1 MRLKL
6 LIPITLAALF
16 LAWQQAPP
24 FLSDAKRAGQAP
36 VISQPPVPLR
46 VTPAATGPK
55 LKVTYFDVGQGD
67 AALIQT
73 PAGQNILVDGGPDE
87 RVLEKIG
94 QVLPRAHYLDA
105 VFLTHPHAD
114 HLNGL
119 LAVLRRYS
127 VGQIYYTGVNY
138 DSAGF
143 AAWQNLI
150 ETKKIPLI
158 LVTEPQILSY
168 GPVKLEI
175 IYPDQDL
182 ANSVFEAGV
191 SDRVE
196 GAEINNTSIVFRLV
210 YGKSKFLFM
219 GDAETEAEKDILE
232 GGADL
237 DAQVLKVGHHGSHS
251 STGENFLSAVD
262 PDYAVISVGEDND
275 YGHPHRRTLRRL
287 ERHGVEILRTD
298 LDGDIEF
305 TSDGERVV
313 YEH

>member
-16 LAWQQAPP
+16 LSWQQV
-24 FLSDAKRAGQAP
+24 P
-36 VISQPPVPLR
+36 VISQPRALLQ
-46 VTPAATGPK
+46 VTPAAAGPK

-114 HLNGL
+114 HLVGL
-119 LAVLRRYS
+119 ISVVERYE
-127 VGQIYYTGVNY
+127 VGEIYYTGVTYN
-138 DSAGF
+138 SAGF
-143 AAWQNLI
+143 NELRRLI
-150 ETKKIPLI
+150 EEKKIPMKI
-158 LVTEPQILSY
+158 IKEPQTLNFGQI
-168 GPVKLEI
+168 KLEM
-175 IYPDQDL
+175 IYPDHDL
-182 ANSVFEAGV
+182 ADSAFEAGD

-196 GAEINNTSIVFRLV
+196 GTEVNNTSIVFRLV

-219 GDAETEAEKDILE
+219 GDAEKEVEKIILDE
-232 GGADL
+232 GADL

-251 STGENFLSAVD
+251 STGENFLSEVQ

-287 ERHGVEILRTD
+287 ERHDVEILRTD
-298 LDGDIEF
+298 LDGDIKF
-305 TSDGERVV
+305 TSDGESIV
-313 YEH
+313 YQN